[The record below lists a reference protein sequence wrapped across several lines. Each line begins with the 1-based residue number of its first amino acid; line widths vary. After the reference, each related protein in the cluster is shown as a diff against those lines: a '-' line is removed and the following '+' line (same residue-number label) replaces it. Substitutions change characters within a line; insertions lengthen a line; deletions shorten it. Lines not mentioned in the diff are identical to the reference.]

1 MSVRMELIE
10 VTGLD
15 KNMFRPMP
23 LGARLKP
30 FQMWSMEM
38 LYACLYHESIGETTY
53 EVKDVMD
60 CCVWNGNE
68 LYNTEYQIFPDK
80 NKQSRIWLT
89 EHGFPMLELI
99 ADDFDTPD
107 EVYRVH

>member
-10 VTGLD
+10 VIGLD

-23 LGARLKP
+23 LGTRLKP

-89 EHGFPMLELI
+89 DHGYPMLELI
-99 ADDFDTPD
+99 AEDFDTPN
-107 EVYRVH
+107 ELYRVH